1 MVKTAMIPIK
11 PYSCKQWIS
20 CEGTDEMRHFTWK
33 KMPSVRMMNPCLL
46 IHGYSSWLTLDV
58 DRLPVAAE
66 YEETAEIVKI
76 YHKYRVPMG
85 KLPVFF
91 YWSLVVIE

>member
-1 MVKTAMIPIK
+1 
-11 PYSCKQWIS
+11 
-20 CEGTDEMRHFTWK
+20 
-33 KMPSVRMMNPCLL
+33 MPSVRMMKPCLL
-46 IHGYSSWLTLDV
+46 IHRYSSWSTLDV
-58 DRLPVAAE
+58 DRLPVAAG

-76 YHKYRVPMG
+76 YHKSRVPMG